1 MQDFS
6 NSFILFESSK
16 NIKGEYL
23 MDPTIDTLSV
33 PKTETNKKVKV
44 KAAQPYWNPYLSGFG
59 LGLVL
64 LSAFVIMG
72 RGLGASGAFST
83 VVASGVNAIAPHHA
97 SGNAFYEGYLGDGT
111 TSPFKSWLVFEV
123 LGLII
128 GGFIS
133 GALAGRIK
141 KTTEKSEHISF
152 KMRYVYA
159 FFGGALMGIGAKL
172 ARGCTSGQ
180 ALTGGALLNV
190 GSWIFMLM
198 VFAGAYGAAYF
209 VRRQWL

>member
-1 MQDFS
+1 M
-6 NSFILFESSK
+6 SSISTTVTAPRTTVK
-16 NIKGEYL
+16 EKE
-23 MDPTIDTLSV
+23 
-33 PKTETNKKVKV
+33 KVKV
-44 KAAQPYWNPYLSGFG
+44 RTAQPYWNPYLAGFG

-83 VVASGVNAIAPHHA
+83 VVAVGVNTVAPHHA
-97 SGNAFYEGYLGDGT
+97 ETNAFYQGYLGDGT
-111 TSPFKSWLVFEV
+111 VSPFKSWLVFEV

-133 GALAGRIK
+133 GILAGRIK

-198 VFAGAYGAAYF
+198 VFVGAYGAAYF
-209 VRRQWL
+209 IRRQWL